1 MTLRD
6 QQPPQEDPTDLAHR
20 LAALLEQYPEERQGA
35 QRALQ
40 GTLSGE
46 ENNAP
51 LRTAQKLSEI
61 PAEYPAPI
69 LRASGRNGAVL
80 SEGQICLLAAEGG
93 IGKSP
98 FTTAIAVSIAM
109 LPEERGRPPVPLRQN
124 PRGSRRARS
133 CW

>member
-69 LRASGRNGAVL
+69 LESLR
-80 SEGQICLLAAEGG
+80 
-93 IGKSP
+93 
-98 FTTAIAVSIAM
+98 T
-109 LPEERGRPPVPLRQN
+109 ERSSPLRGPN
-124 PRGSRRARS
+124 MPTCSRGKASERVPSPRP
-133 CW
+133 